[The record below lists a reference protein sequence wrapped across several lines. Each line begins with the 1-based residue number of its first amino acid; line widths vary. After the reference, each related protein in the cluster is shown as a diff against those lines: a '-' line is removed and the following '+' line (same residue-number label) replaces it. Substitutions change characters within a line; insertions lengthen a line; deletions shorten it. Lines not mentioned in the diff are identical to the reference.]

1 MVRHQVRHGAAEKL
15 FGRFVADQKPVP
27 TQVASEAP
35 VPTAPELVAPVRVLP
50 DLLAVA
56 REEER
61 RAGEASK
68 RKRAEKGAGT
78 TKPGKKSE
86 QARTHVVVRVIDP
99 PAQPSGTLNGHAER
113 AMAMSSRSGTKA
125 KLPSG
130 QRWKERRLPKVCW
143 DRRR

>member
-61 RAGEASK
+61 RAGEAPK
-68 RKRAEKGAGT
+68 PKRAAKGAGT
-78 TKPGKKSE
+78 TKPRKKIE
-86 QARTHVVVRVIDP
+86 QARTHVDVRVIDP
-99 PAQPSGTLNGHAER
+99 PAPSGMLNGHAER
-113 AMAMSSRSGTKA
+113 AMAMSRSRSGNKA

-130 QRWKERRLPKVCW
+130 QRWKERRLPRVCW
-143 DRRR
+143 DR